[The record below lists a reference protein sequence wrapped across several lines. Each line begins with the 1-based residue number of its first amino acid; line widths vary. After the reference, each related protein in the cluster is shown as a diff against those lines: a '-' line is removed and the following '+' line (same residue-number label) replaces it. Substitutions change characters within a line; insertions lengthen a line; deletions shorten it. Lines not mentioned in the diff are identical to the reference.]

1 MLTQTYHHHIQNIP
15 HKNTFYLFMEAYM
28 EFENAD
34 FGCEKHDKCK
44 IQQTVPFKRKSLQ
57 GLKETASVVEKQE
70 HARAFGGLSRLIK
83 RPSLEVQTPPSY

>member
-1 MLTQTYHHHIQNIP
+1 MKAKLPESKWLEGQNWMLTQTYHHHIQNIP

-44 IQQTVPFKRKSLQ
+44 IVKNC
-57 GLKETASVVEKQE
+57 A
-70 HARAFGGLSRLIK
+70 I
-83 RPSLEVQTPPSY
+83 